1 MLPQDSKDGDFE
13 LHVQTL
19 NDNDEVQQE
28 QSFDSNMMPIETKFQ
43 KVARQKNMND
53 PKNYRGKYDRMA
65 DDDAR
70 SNRSFDGHDEGL
82 RQREISHIENVEQDE
97 VRKYDYF

>member
-43 KVARQKNMND
+43 KVARQKNTKD
-53 PKNYRGKYDRMA
+53 PKNFRGKYDRMV

-70 SNRSFDGHDEGL
+70 SSRSSDHEAGP
-82 RQREISHIENVEQDE
+82 RQREISKIQTVEQDD
-97 VRKYDYF
+97 RGYDYF